1 MKLDAQ
7 LAPHTKLR
15 YVPEVAKAAEDIGF
29 STLWVAETQHNP
41 FLPGVL
47 IAEHTERLNF
57 GTAIAVSFA
66 RSPAVMA
73 HTAWD
78 LAEISRGRFILG
90 VGTQVKAH
98 ITRRFG
104 MEWPDS
110 VTGKLREQIQV
121 MDAFWS
127 NWQENEK
134 LSHKGEYYKIN
145 LTSPFFVPASHP
157 NPEIPIF
164 IAGVNIGLA
173 KLAGEVGQGFH
184 THPYHT
190 REYLQQV
197 VLPAI
202 EAGAEKAGRSRQD
215 VQVVA
220 HAFVITNDLERQLV
234 RQQISFYASTPSYRS
249 VLEHH
254 GWGEVGEELSRMAAR
269 QEWASMST
277 LITDE
282 MIDQFATT
290 AEPGELAAALKE
302 RYAGIAERINLYIP
316 FVPGERDEFW
326 RTLAADFDREN

>member
-15 YVPEVAKAAEDIGF
+15 YVSEVAEAAEQAGI
-29 STLWVAETQHNP
+29 STLWIAETQHNP

-47 IAEHTERLNF
+47 VAEHTERLKF

-78 LAEISRGRFILG
+78 LAEMSGGRFIMG
-90 VGTQVKAH
+90 IGTQVKAH

-121 MDAFWS
+121 MRAFWH

-134 LSHKGEYYKIN
+134 LSHKGDYYKIN
-145 LTSPFFVPASHP
+145 LTSSFFVPASQP

-173 KLAGEVGQGFH
+173 KLAGEVAQGFH
-184 THPYHT
+184 THPFHT
-190 REYLQQV
+190 RQYLEQV
-197 VLPAI
+197 VVPAI
-202 EAGAEKAGRSRQD
+202 EDGAEKAGRSRQD
-215 VQVVA
+215 VEVVA
-220 HAFVITNDLERQLV
+220 HAFVITNDFERQLV
-234 RQQISFYASTPSYRS
+234 RQQISFYASTPSYRK
-249 VLEHH
+249 VFELH
-254 GWGEVGEELSRMAAR
+254 GWGEVGEELSGMAAR
-269 QEWASMST
+269 QEWATMSN
-277 LITDE
+277 LISDE
-282 MIDQFATT
+282 MIDKFATT
-290 AEPGELAAALKE
+290 AELGDLAAALKE

-326 RTLAADFDREN
+326 RTLAADFNQET